1 MQLETNPATQL
12 QMDGENSKNR
22 AIEIITIRIVF
33 HHELVSISQSEAVE
47 DSGVIYSWN
56 HFVHMF
62 SKVSNISAH
71 IRYIC
76 TALGMNN
83 GTSSSLCSCQN
94 I

>member
-47 DSGVIYSWN
+47 DSGVSIAGIIL
-56 HFVHMF
+56 F
-62 SKVSNISAH
+62 
-71 IRYIC
+71 IC
-76 TALGMNN
+76 LVK
-83 GTSSSLCSCQN
+83 
-94 I
+94 